1 MHIPVLLNELI
12 DYLDPKPGAKI
23 IDGTFGLGGHSRAIV
38 EKIMPGGKILG
49 IERDLEMVWNAGELP
64 EGIKLIHGSFHY
76 LRDLTTANDMIDAD
90 GIILDLGFSS
100 FHVDR
105 SGRGFSF
112 RFNEKLDMRYNT
124 SHDEGLTA
132 EFIVNKYGEEDLVEI
147 LKMYG
152 EERLARKIAEGIV
165 KARKKQPIVTTFDLV
180 KVIGQSVP
188 AGYRKGRIHFATR
201 TFQALR
207 IATNDELN
215 GLEAGLSQV
224 QDVLKPGGRIVVISF
239 HSLEDRIIKNFFK
252 STTFEK
258 LTKKPIQ
265 ASEEEIKNN
274 PRARSAKLRAATKK

>member
-23 IDGTFGLGGHSRAIV
+23 IDGTFGLGGHSRVIV
-38 EKIMPGGKILG
+38 KKVMPGGKVLG

-64 EGIKLIHGSFHY
+64 GGIKLIHGSFHN
-76 LRDLTTANDMIDAD
+76 LKDLAAANNMTNAD

-100 FHVDR
+100 FHIDR

-112 RFNEKLDMRYNT
+112 RFNEKLDMRYDT
-124 SHDEGLTA
+124 SYDEGLTA

-147 LKMYG
+147 FKIYG
-152 EERLARKIAEGIV
+152 EERFARRIAKNITET
-165 KARKKQPIVTTFDLV
+165 RKSKPITTTFELV
-180 KVIGQSVP
+180 KVISESVP
-188 AGYRKGRIHFATR
+188 FRYKKGRIHFATR

-224 QDVLKPGGRIVVISF
+224 KDVLSPGGRIVVISF

-252 STTFEK
+252 NPIFEK

-265 ASEEEIKNN
+265 ASEEEIKSNS
-274 PRARSAKLRAATKK
+274 RARSAKLRAAIKK